1 MAKPPGKRGR
11 KQADSDDSDSDATPS
26 KGTTTGGFKNRD
38 TIDLRIA
45 VDQDSL
51 DCEKKGLPSW
61 KNAHAGASSVPP
73 RHICVTCG
81 FFGDYKCVQCVS
93 KRTSR
98 LSTYYCSARCYE
110 VHKDHNCGKNLNL
123 THW

>member
-51 DCEKKGLPSW
+51 DCE
-61 KNAHAGASSVPP
+61 NACLSVHHGCPP
-73 RHICVTCG
+73 ITAAPDATRYT
-81 FFGDYKCVQCVS
+81 
-93 KRTSR
+93 RTTIVGR
-98 LSTYYCSARCYE
+98 I
-110 VHKDHNCGKNLNL
+110 
-123 THW
+123 